1 MNERIERLRVQI
13 DAMSLRERGLLFIA
27 LVAVLGMLSQALL
40 FSPLN
45 AKQKHIVDKIR
56 GLQEQ
61 TAASEQQI
69 RIILQRQSTDPN
81 AANRRLQ
88 QQLDTQVALLDKE
101 ISTKVK
107 GLIAPQQMA
116 KVLEAVLERQS
127 GLKLLHIESLPSE
140 PLIKPQEQKD
150 NDVRVGIYKHGV
162 RLEFEGDYMSALAYL
177 HALQSLPWVLYWD
190 GVELSTVKYPKTHIV
205 IVVHTLSL
213 DEGWIGV

>member
-1 MNERIERLRVQI
+1 MNEQIERLRVRI

-45 AKQKHIVDKIR
+45 NKQKHIVEQISS
-56 GLQEQ
+56 LQERA
-61 TAASEQQI
+61 AASEQQI
-69 RIILQRQSTDPN
+69 RTILQRQSTDPN

-88 QQLDTQVALLDKE
+88 QQLNTQMLLLDKE

-127 GLKLLHIESLPSE
+127 GLKLLHIENLPSE
-140 PLIKPQEQKD
+140 PLVKPQEQKK
-150 NDVRVGIYKHGV
+150 NSVSVGIYKHGV

-190 GVELSTVKYPKTHIV
+190 GLELSTVKYPKTHIV